1 MRIGVITLPLNTN
14 YGGILQAYALQK
26 VLTSLGHD
34 VKTIDFNRIVNLPQS
49 TKYLIYLKRAFL
61 HYVMKKDIAIKPDV
75 EENNLWK
82 NRTRHTSKF
91 VEQHIKRF
99 VIKNIS
105 QIKEND
111 FDCFVVGSDQIWRH
125 IYNNRFPGTQNAFLA
140 FAESWD
146 VKRIAYAASFGTD
159 KWEYSQEDT
168 FACAKLAK
176 RFDAISVRE
185 SSAVNICKEKLGV
198 ETCHLIDPTMLL
210 EVEEYIS
217 LFQEQGTPQSTG
229 NLMCY
234 ILDSND
240 DTSQIINDIAKYKNL
255 VPFYTNSRT
264 EDNNAPIEERIQ
276 PPVETWLRGFY
287 DAEFVVTDSFHACV
301 FSILFKKPFVV
312 YGNKDRGMARFTS
325 LLQMFGLTDRLV
337 ETKEEAKEI
346 ATKAIDWNNVHELLQ
361 RHRKKAFEFLYI
373 HLKEGHL
380 K

>member
-1 MRIGVITLPLNTN
+1 MRIGIITLPLDTN

-26 VLTSLGHD
+26 VLTNLGHETL
-34 VKTIDFNRIVNLPQS
+34 TIDDSPIFKIPLK
-49 TKYLIYLKRAFL
+49 TKYFVYLKRAFL
-61 HYVMKKDIAIKPDV
+61 RYIIRKRIAVMPERIWGIRMQHVNIFIKK
-75 EENNLWK
+75 
-82 NRTRHTSKF
+82 
-91 VEQHIKRF
+91 HIKRL
-99 VIKNIS
+99 IAPNIEN
-105 QIKEND
+105 IKEDD

-125 IYNNRFPGTQNAFLA
+125 IYNRRWPRTQNAFLA
-140 FAESWD
+140 FAESWN

-176 RFDAISVRE
+176 KFNAISVRE

-198 ETCHLIDPTMLL
+198 EACHLIDPTMLL

-217 LFQEQGTPQSTG
+217 LFQEQGTPKSTG

-240 DTSQIINDIAKYKNL
+240 DTSQIINDIARYKNL

-312 YGNKDRGMARFTS
+312 YGNNDRGMARFTS

-346 ATKAIDWNNVHELLQ
+346 ATKAINWNNVHELLQ
-361 RHRKKAFEFLYI
+361 KHRKKAFEFLYI